1 MSIPAPFDYHPVKTV
16 DEAISLLQEYS
27 DDAKILA
34 GGHSL
39 IPSMK
44 LRLSQPG
51 HLIDIRGIDGLSY
64 IREEGDVIAV
74 GAVTPYIQ
82 VLRSDLLKHHFV
94 ALTEAA
100 EDLGDQQVRNRGTL
114 GGSLAHSDPAG
125 DMPAVVLALKA
136 DIVVQGPNGKRTV
149 QADDFFVDTFLTAL
163 EPDEI
168 LTEIRFKIPP
178 ARTGTAYMKLE
189 NKASHYALTGCAAM
203 VTLDTDGTCTAAS
216 VAITGASTKT
226 TRAGTVEAEL
236 VGKKL
241 DEATVAAAAQHAAEG
256 LELVEDIHGS
266 KAYRAQMTVV
276 MARRAILQAAEHAS

>member
-51 HLIDIRGIDGLSY
+51 HLIDIRGVDGLSY

-136 DIVVQGPNGKRTV
+136 EIVVQGPKGKRSI
-149 QADDFFVDTFLTAL
+149 QADDFLIDTFLTAL
-163 EPDEI
+163 EPDEV

-189 NKASHYALTGCAAM
+189 NKASHYALTGSATM
-203 VTLDTDGTCTAAS
+203 ITLDAAGICTAAS

-226 TRAGTVEAEL
+226 VRASAVEAAL

-241 DEATVAAAAQHAAEG
+241 DEATVAAAAQHAADG

-266 KAYRAQMTVV
+266 KAYRAQMTMV
-276 MARRAILQAAEHAS
+276 MTRRAILQAAEHA

>member
-163 EPDEI
+163 ESDEI

-216 VAITGASTKT
+216 VAITGASTRT

>member
-136 DIVVQGPNGKRTV
+136 DIVVQGPKGKRTV

-178 ARTGTAYMKLE
+178 ARTGTAYIKLE

>member
-136 DIVVQGPNGKRTV
+136 DIVVQGPKGKRTV

-178 ARTGTAYMKLE
+178 ARTGTAYIKLE
-189 NKASHYALTGCAAM
+189 NKASHYALTGCAAL

>member
-39 IPSMK
+39 LPAMK

-64 IREEGDVIAV
+64 IREEGNEIAV

-82 VLRSDLLKHHFV
+82 ILRSDLLKRHFV

-136 DIVVQGPNGKRTV
+136 NVVVQGPNGKRTI

-163 EPDEI
+163 EPDEV

-203 VTLDTDGTCTAAS
+203 ITLDTDGTCTAAS

-236 VGKKL
+236 LGKKL
-241 DEATVAAAAQHAAEG
+241 DETTVAAAAQHAAEG

-266 KAYRAQMTVV
+266 KAYRAQMTIV
-276 MARRAILQAAEHAS
+276 MARRAILRTAEHAS

>member
-82 VLRSDLLKHHFV
+82 VLRSDLLKRHFV

-125 DMPAVVLALKA
+125 
-136 DIVVQGPNGKRTV
+136 
-149 QADDFFVDTFLTAL
+149 
-163 EPDEI
+163 
-168 LTEIRFKIPP
+168 
-178 ARTGTAYMKLE
+178 
-189 NKASHYALTGCAAM
+189 
-203 VTLDTDGTCTAAS
+203 
-216 VAITGASTKT
+216 
-226 TRAGTVEAEL
+226 
-236 VGKKL
+236 
-241 DEATVAAAAQHAAEG
+241 
-256 LELVEDIHGS
+256 
-266 KAYRAQMTVV
+266 
-276 MARRAILQAAEHAS
+276 

>member
-163 EPDEI
+163 ESDEI

>member
-51 HLIDIRGIDGLSY
+51 HLIDIRGVDGLSY

-82 VLRSDLLKHHFV
+82 VLRSDLLKRHFV

-114 GGSLAHSDPAG
+114 GGSLAHADPAG

-136 DIVVQGPNGKRTV
+136 DIVVQGPKGKRTV

-163 EPDEI
+163 EPDEV

-203 VTLDTDGTCTAAS
+203 ITLDTDGTCTAAS

-241 DEATVAAAAQHAAEG
+241 DEATVAADAQHAAEG

-276 MARRAILQAAEHAS
+276 MARRAILRAAEHAS

>member
-74 GAVTPYIQ
+74 GALTPYVQI
-82 VLRSDLLKHHFV
+82 LRSDLLKRHFV

-136 DIVVQGPNGKRTV
+136 EIVVQGPKGKRSI

-163 EPDEI
+163 EPDEV
-168 LTEIRFKIPP
+168 LTEIRFKVPS

-189 NKASHYALTGCAAM
+189 NKASHYAVTGCAAM
-203 VTLDTDGTCTAAS
+203 ITLDAAGTCTAAS

-226 TRAGTVEAEL
+226 IRASAVEAEL

-241 DEATVAAAAQHAAEG
+241 DEATAAAAAQHAADG

-276 MARRAILQAAEHAS
+276 MTRRAILQAAEHA

>member
-51 HLIDIRGIDGLSY
+51 HLIDIRGIDSLSY
-64 IREEGDVIAV
+64 IREDGDSIAI

-82 VLRSDLLKHHFV
+82 ILRSDLLQRHFI
-94 ALTEAA
+94 ALAEAA

-114 GGSLAHSDPAG
+114 GGSLAHSDPAA
-125 DMPAVVLALKA
+125 DMPAVILALKGE
-136 DIVVQGPNGKRTV
+136 IVVQGPKGRRSI
-149 QADDFFVDTFLTAL
+149 QADDFFVDTFETAL
-163 EPDEI
+163 EPDEVLI
-168 LTEIRFKIPP
+168 EIRLKIPP
-178 ARTGTAYMKLE
+178 AHTGTAYMKLE
-189 NKASHYALTGCAAM
+189 NKASHYALTGSAAM
-203 VTLDTDGTCTAAS
+203 ITLDADGTCTAAS
-216 VAITGASTKT
+216 IAITGASTKT
-226 TRAGTVEAEL
+226 TRASTVESAL

-241 DEATVAAAAQHAAEG
+241 DEATVAAASQHASDG

-276 MARRAILQAAEHAS
+276 MTRRAVLHAAEHAS

>member
-51 HLIDIRGIDGLSY
+51 HLIDIRGVDGLSY

-163 EPDEI
+163 ESDEI

-216 VAITGASTKT
+216 VAITGASTRT

>member
-51 HLIDIRGIDGLSY
+51 HLIDIRGVDGLSY

-82 VLRSDLLKHHFV
+82 VLRSDLLKRHFV

-203 VTLDTDGTCTAAS
+203 ITLDTDGTCTAAS

-276 MARRAILQAAEHAS
+276 MARRAILQAAEYES

>member
-64 IREEGDVIAV
+64 IRAEGDVIAV
-74 GAVTPYIQ
+74 GALTPYVQI
-82 VLRSDLLKHHFV
+82 LRSDLLKRHFV

-163 EPDEI
+163 ESDEI

-226 TRAGTVEAEL
+226 VRASAVEAAL

>member
-82 VLRSDLLKHHFV
+82 VLRSDLLKRHFV

-216 VAITGASTKT
+216 VAITGASTRT

-266 KAYRAQMTVV
+266 KAYRAQMTTV
-276 MARRAILQAAEHAS
+276 MARRAILQAAGHAS